1 MLIMKLKRIVKYLFV
16 PIFIGVLVFLFIFSN
31 QRNTQ
36 KTINKIDIQFESE
49 ESYFLTHEIVNKLLI
64 QNNERV
70 QKQAKSVI
78 DLYKLEEQVLES
90 SYVEKVSLF
99 ITVDGNLNTV
109 IKQRE
114 PIARILNGNS
124 SYYIDSQAVKV
135 PISENY
141 SARVPVISG
150 ISNEKEVSSLIVL
163 LNRIVDDNFLSKE
176 IIGIELR
183 AQNEYMFT
191 VRSGNYRINFGD
203 LNEIDSKIKKL
214 KAFYSKVFLD
224 STIHKYKTINIK
236 YHNQVVGEKIT
247 GYGK

>member
-1 MLIMKLKRIVKYLFV
+1 MKLKKILKYIIL
-16 PIFIGVLVFLFIFSN
+16 PILLGGIGFLYGFSN
-31 QRNTQ
+31 QRNSQQIITKSVVKFQ
-36 KTINKIDIQFESE
+36 SNEP
-49 ESYFLTHEIVNKLLI
+49 YFLTEEIVNKLLI
-64 QNNERV
+64 QNNATV
-70 QKQAKSVI
+70 KKQAKSVI

>member
-1 MLIMKLKRIVKYLFV
+1 MKLKKFLKYIFL
-16 PIFIGVLVFLFIFSN
+16 PILLGGIGFLYGFSN
-31 QRNTQ
+31 QRNSQQIITKSVVKFQ
-36 KTINKIDIQFESE
+36 SNEP
-49 ESYFLTHEIVNKLLI
+49 YFLTEEIVNKLLI
-64 QNNERV
+64 QNNAIV
-70 QKQAKSVI
+70 KKQAKSVI

-90 SYVEKVSLF
+90 PYVEKVSLF

-114 PIARILNGNS
+114 PIARILNGNL
-124 SYYIDSQAVKV
+124 SYYVDSQAVKV

-163 LNRIVDDNFLSKE
+163 LNKIVDDDFLSKE

>member
-1 MLIMKLKRIVKYLFV
+1 MKLKKILKYIFL
-16 PIFIGVLVFLFIFSN
+16 PILLGGIGFLYGFSN
-31 QRNTQ
+31 QRNSQQIITKSVVKFQ
-36 KTINKIDIQFESE
+36 SNEP
-49 ESYFLTHEIVNKLLI
+49 YFLTEEIVNKLLI
-64 QNNERV
+64 QNNAIV
-70 QKQAKSVI
+70 KKQAKSVI

-90 SYVEKVSLF
+90 PYVEKVSLF

-124 SYYIDSQAVKV
+124 SYYVDSQAVKV

-203 LNEIDSKIKKL
+203 LTEIDSKIKKL

>member
-1 MLIMKLKRIVKYLFV
+1 MKLKKFLKYIFL
-16 PIFIGVLVFLFIFSN
+16 PILLGGIGFLYGFSN
-31 QRNTQ
+31 QRNSQQIITKSVVKFQ
-36 KTINKIDIQFESE
+36 SNEP
-49 ESYFLTHEIVNKLLI
+49 YFLTEEIVNKLLI
-64 QNNERV
+64 QNNAIV
-70 QKQAKSVI
+70 KKQAKSVI

-90 SYVEKVSLF
+90 PYVEKVSLF

-114 PIARILNGNS
+114 PIARILNGNL
-124 SYYIDSQAVKV
+124 SYYVDSQAVKV

-203 LNEIDSKIKKL
+203 LTEIESKIKKL

>member
-1 MLIMKLKRIVKYLFV
+1 MKLKKILKYIIL
-16 PIFIGVLVFLFIFSN
+16 PILLGGIGFLYGFSN
-31 QRNTQ
+31 KRNSQQLITKSVVKFQ
-36 KTINKIDIQFESE
+36 SNEP
-49 ESYFLTHEIVNKLLI
+49 YFLTEEIVNKLLI
-64 QNNERV
+64 QNNATV
-70 QKQAKSVI
+70 KKQAKSVI

>member
-1 MLIMKLKRIVKYLFV
+1 MKLKKFLKYIFL
-16 PIFIGVLVFLFIFSN
+16 PILLGGIGFLYGFSN
-31 QRNTQ
+31 QRNSQQIITKSVVKFQ
-36 KTINKIDIQFESE
+36 SNEP
-49 ESYFLTHEIVNKLLI
+49 YFLTEEIVNKLLI
-64 QNNERV
+64 QNNAIV
-70 QKQAKSVI
+70 KKQAKSVI

-90 SYVEKVSLF
+90 PYVEKVSLF

-163 LNRIVDDNFLSKE
+163 LNKIVDDDFLSKE

-203 LNEIDSKIKKL
+203 LTEIDSKIKKL

>member
-1 MLIMKLKRIVKYLFV
+1 MKLKKILKYIFL
-16 PIFIGVLVFLFIFSN
+16 PILLGGIGFLYGFSN
-31 QRNTQ
+31 QRNSQ
-36 KTINKIDIQFESE
+36 QTITKSVVKFQSNEP
-49 ESYFLTHEIVNKLLI
+49 YFLTEEIVNKLLI
-64 QNNERV
+64 QNNAIV
-70 QKQAKSVI
+70 KKQAKSVI

-90 SYVEKVSLF
+90 PYVEKVSLF

-124 SYYIDSQAVKV
+124 SYYVDSQAVKV

-163 LNRIVDDNFLSKE
+163 LNKIVDDDFLSKE

-203 LNEIDSKIKKL
+203 LTEIDSKIKKL

>member
-1 MLIMKLKRIVKYLFV
+1 MKLKKFLKYIFL
-16 PIFIGVLVFLFIFSN
+16 PILLGGIGFLYGFSN
-31 QRNTQ
+31 QRNSQQIITKSVVKFQ
-36 KTINKIDIQFESE
+36 SNEP
-49 ESYFLTHEIVNKLLI
+49 YFLTEEIVNKLLI
-64 QNNERV
+64 QNNATV
-70 QKQAKSVI
+70 KKQAKSVI

-191 VRSGNYRINFGD
+191 VRSGN
-203 LNEIDSKIKKL
+203 
-214 KAFYSKVFLD
+214 
-224 STIHKYKTINIK
+224 
-236 YHNQVVGEKIT
+236 
-247 GYGK
+247 

>member
-1 MLIMKLKRIVKYLFV
+1 MKLKKILKYIFL
-16 PIFIGVLVFLFIFSN
+16 PILLGGIGFLYGFSN
-31 QRNTQ
+31 QRNSQ
-36 KTINKIDIQFESE
+36 QTITKSVVKFQSNEP
-49 ESYFLTHEIVNKLLI
+49 YFLTEEIVNKLLI
-64 QNNERV
+64 QNNAIV
-70 QKQAKSVI
+70 KKQAKSVI

-90 SYVEKVSLF
+90 PYVEKVSLF

-124 SYYIDSQAVKV
+124 FYYVDSQAVKV

-163 LNRIVDDNFLSKE
+163 LNKIVDDDFLSKE

-203 LNEIDSKIKKL
+203 LTEIDSKIKKL

>member
-1 MLIMKLKRIVKYLFV
+1 MKLKKFLKYIFL
-16 PIFIGVLVFLFIFSN
+16 PILLGGIGFLYGFSN
-31 QRNTQ
+31 QRNSQQIITKSVVKFQ
-36 KTINKIDIQFESE
+36 SNEP
-49 ESYFLTHEIVNKLLI
+49 YFLTEEIVNKLLI
-64 QNNERV
+64 QNNATV
-70 QKQAKSVI
+70 KKQAKSVI

-191 VRSGNYRINFGD
+191 VRSGNYKINFGD

>member
-1 MLIMKLKRIVKYLFV
+1 MKLKRIVKYLFV

-78 DLYKLEEQVLES
+78 DLYKLEEQVLENP
-90 SYVEKVSLF
+90 YIEKASLF
-99 ITVDGNLNTV
+99 MTIDGTLNSF
-109 IKQRE
+109 IKQRQ
-114 PIARILNGNS
+114 PIARIFTGNS

-214 KAFYSKVFLD
+214 KVTNFFCL
-224 STIHKYKTINIK
+224 
-236 YHNQVVGEKIT
+236 
-247 GYGK
+247 

>member
-1 MLIMKLKRIVKYLFV
+1 MKLKKILKYIFL
-16 PIFIGVLVFLFIFSN
+16 PILLGGIGFLYGFSN
-31 QRNTQ
+31 QRNSQ
-36 KTINKIDIQFESE
+36 QTITKSVVKFQSNEP
-49 ESYFLTHEIVNKLLI
+49 YFLTEEIVNKLLI
-64 QNNERV
+64 QNNAIV
-70 QKQAKSVI
+70 KKQAKSVI

-90 SYVEKVSLF
+90 PYVEKVSLF

-124 SYYIDSQAVKV
+124 SYYVDSQAVKV

-203 LNEIDSKIKKL
+203 LTEIDSKIKKL

>member
-1 MLIMKLKRIVKYLFV
+1 MKLKKILKYIIL
-16 PIFIGVLVFLFIFSN
+16 PILLGGIGFLYGFSN
-31 QRNTQ
+31 ERNSQQIIT
-36 KTINKIDIQFESE
+36 KSVVKFNSKEP
-49 ESYFLTHEIVNKLLI
+49 YFLTEQIVNKLLI
-64 QNNERV
+64 QNNARV
-70 QKQAKSVI
+70 KKQAKSVI
-78 DLYKLEEQVLES
+78 DLYMLEEQVLENP
-90 SYVEKVSLF
+90 YVEKVSLF

-109 IKQRE
+109 IQQRE
-114 PIARILNGNS
+114 PIARILDGNS
-124 SYYIDSQAVKV
+124 SYYVDSQAVKV

-141 SARVPVISG
+141 SARVPVITG
-150 ISNEKEVSSLIVL
+150 ISNENEVSRLIVL
-163 LNRIVDDNFLSKE
+163 LNKIVEDNFLSKE
-176 IIGIELR
+176 IIGIELK

-203 LNEIDSKIKKL
+203 LTEIDSKIKKL

>member
-1 MLIMKLKRIVKYLFV
+1 MKLKKILKYIIL
-16 PIFIGVLVFLFIFSN
+16 PILLGGIGFLYGFSN
-31 QRNTQ
+31 KRNSQQMIT
-36 KTINKIDIQFESE
+36 KSVVKFHSKEP
-49 ESYFLTHEIVNKLLI
+49 YFLTEQIVNKLLI
-64 QNNERV
+64 QNNARV
-70 QKQAKSVI
+70 KKQAKSVI
-78 DLYKLEEQVLES
+78 DLYMLEEQVLENP
-90 SYVEKVSLF
+90 YVEKVSLF

-109 IKQRE
+109 IQQRE
-114 PIARILNGNS
+114 PIARILDGNS
-124 SYYIDSQAVKV
+124 SYYVDSQAVKV

-141 SARVPVISG
+141 SARVPVITG
-150 ISNEKEVSSLIVL
+150 VSNEKEVSRLIVL
-163 LNRIVDDNFLSKE
+163 LNKIVKDNFLSKE
-176 IIGIELR
+176 IIGIELK

-203 LNEIDSKIKKL
+203 LTEIDSKIKKL

>member
-1 MLIMKLKRIVKYLFV
+1 MKLKKFLKYIFL
-16 PIFIGVLVFLFIFSN
+16 PILLGGIGFLYGFSN
-31 QRNTQ
+31 QRNSQQIITKSVVKFQ
-36 KTINKIDIQFESE
+36 SNEP
-49 ESYFLTHEIVNKLLI
+49 YFLTEEIVNKLLI
-64 QNNERV
+64 QNNAIV
-70 QKQAKSVI
+70 KKQAKSVI

-114 PIARILNGNS
+114 PIARILNGNL
-124 SYYIDSQAVKV
+124 SYYVDSQAVKV

-163 LNRIVDDNFLSKE
+163 LNKIVDDDFLSKE

>member
-1 MLIMKLKRIVKYLFV
+1 MKLKKFLKYIFL
-16 PIFIGVLVFLFIFSN
+16 PILLGGIGFLYGFSN
-31 QRNTQ
+31 QRNSQQIITKSVVKFQ
-36 KTINKIDIQFESE
+36 SNEP
-49 ESYFLTHEIVNKLLI
+49 YFLTEEIVNKLLI
-64 QNNERV
+64 QNNAKV
-70 QKQAKSVI
+70 KKQAKSVI

-90 SYVEKVSLF
+90 PYVEKVSLF